1 MSLSLSG
8 STLTVDPSDPSFN
21 HLADGDHTTI
31 TVTYDVTD
39 AQGAIVQQ
47 TETVTITGTNDGP
60 EVAAALT
67 SSADEGTSSYPL
79 DLLAGASDPDDGET
93 ATLSVTIVS
102 FLVDGGSASATAPS
116 GVSLSGSTLT
126 VDPSDPSFNHLAVGD
141 HTTITVTY

>member
-8 STLTVDPSDPSFN
+8 STLTGDPSDPSCN
-21 HLADGDHTTI
+21 HLAVGDHTTI

-67 SSADEGTSSYPL
+67 SSADEGTSSNPQ
-79 DLLAGASDPDDGET
+79 DQQARASEPDDGET
-93 ATLSVTIVS
+93 ATQSDTNVS
-102 FLVDGGSASATAPS
+102 YQVDGGSSSATAPS
-116 GVSLSGSTLT
+116 G
-126 VDPSDPSFNHLAVGD
+126 
-141 HTTITVTY
+141 